1 MVLDE
6 LFMDWL
12 LVGILDANDR
22 RILLSG
28 LGTGSWKMIQDV
40 LLVA

>member
-1 MVLDE
+1 MELDE
-6 LFMDWL
+6 LFLDWL
-12 LVGILDANDR
+12 LVGILDGNDL

-28 LGTGSWKMIQDV
+28 LGTGSWNMILDV

>member
-6 LFMDWL
+6 LFLDWL
-12 LVGILDANDR
+12 LVGILDGNDL

-28 LGTGSWKMIQDV
+28 LWTGSWNMILDV